1 MKKLLVLL
9 AVLLLTFSMLF
20 VTATAST
27 GEATVAVPDE
37 SANLVGATLVL
48 ENNITV
54 RYYAALT
61 NVDDPYDTELLV
73 WTTPQDSYTKGTED
87 ESIPFEGVIK
97 SVGGVPHHCFDLDTF
112 PVKML
117 ADDFYTTVCVKT
129 DGGYVYSNVVKYSVL
144 EYAYKQLGKL
154 GTTAS
159 TDANLKSVLNEMLDY
174 AAAAQTYSGYRTDR
188 LANADFVYI
197 TVSGGQLNDG
207 FTKGLY
213 PKGNTVTVT
222 ADEYSG
228 DKPFAYWQNAVG
240 ETVSTDRTATL
251 TPTKNDTYTAVYG
264 TNLTTEMPALTMPS
278 FDINF
283 IPKYSQTTQDGY
295 VVLNGN
301 VPFFTQNQIVD
312 ESYEYYSPLDRLGRC
327 GIAVSC
333 LGIDLMPT
341 EDRGNISSVTPTGWH
356 GTSNDPIVQANVPG
370 GSLYNRSHL
379 LAFSLTGENANTQNL
394 ITGTQSFNQI
404 YMQIFENMVLDIMK
418 EYKASGQDY
427 HIMYR
432 VTPVFEGDNLV
443 ATGVIME
450 AWSVEDNGADVCFCV
465 FVYNEQPGFTID
477 FATGDYALYTD
488 DGGNSGGSTE
498 PEAPAPDEPDTPDT
512 PDEPQAYYMTYTSG
526 GTTYYFNGT
535 VSSGRGGATTDKSKA
550 VKLYIEAT
558 AGGYYI
564 YSVDGGTKHYLSI
577 GNGAQTFGKSTT
589 PTLLTKNSDGAYLVG
604 TRTFSFYATNNDFRT
619 YAYSSNKSL
628 TVTFVEAT

>member
-1 MKKLLVLL
+1 MKKLLILL
-9 AVLLLTFSMLF
+9 AVLLLTISMVF

-37 SANLVGATLVL
+37 SATLTGATLVL
-48 ENNITV
+48 ENNITI
-54 RYYAALT
+54 RYYSKLT

-73 WTTPQDSYTKGTED
+73 WTTPQDSYTKGTEN

-97 SVGGVPHHCFDLDTF
+97 SVDGVPHHCFDLDTF

-174 AAAAQTYSGYRTDR
+174 AAAAQTYTGYRTDR
-188 LANADFVYI
+188 LANAEFVYI

-228 DKPFAYWQNAVG
+228 DKPFAYWQNALG

-264 TNLTTEMPALTMPS
+264 ANLATELPALTMPS
-278 FDINF
+278 FDINS

-394 ITGTQSFNQI
+394 ITGTQSFNQV

-418 EYKASGQDY
+418 EYKAAGQDY

-477 FATGDYALYTD
+477 FATGDYSLYK
-488 DGGNSGGSTE
+488 GESGGT
-498 PEAPAPDEPDTPDT
+498 TPDPDPT
-512 PDEPQAYYMTYTSG
+512 PDPTPDPDEPQAYYMTYTSG
-526 GTTYYFNGT
+526 GTTYYFTGS

-550 VKLYIEAT
+550 AKLYIEAT
-558 AGGYYI
+558 SGGYYI
-564 YSVDGGTKHYLSI
+564 YMVENGTKYYLSI
-577 GNGAQTFGKSTT
+577 GNGAQTFGKNTT